1 MRNFV
6 TNNKAVLFLQNSIR
20 HNLSLHR
27 RFKRVPNEDSG
38 KSSWWMLNDSPDQ
51 CPPTRKRTVSVG
63 KFEQKDLSPDIAPPS
78 AKLSHVAVEP
88 PQTTSLTVGPS
99 SASQPWLQ
107 SVQPL
112 STYGGGTVHIPE
124 SQFKWHPVSTE
135 TDPFFVADLDPSFVN
150 PSFTPTSC
158 TPLAPI
164 SELLSPQ
171 QFTAYD
177 LHTVEIPSLP
187 SYVAIQTVSGEQSSF
202 SGHSLT
208 ALSSVP
214 MLDATSQPSLETYPE
229 GVSTPGGP
237 PVVTEATLAS
247 TEGLQAQCPQWTPG
261 WSMLRQM
268 LSQSHR
274 ENALMHGVVSDGRL
288 NPTPSEAEYSHAAE
302 DRPLQPPT
310 TAALHF
316 ISPAVTDV
324 SYATSPQQVPVS
336 DVLYVHV
343 TANPD
348 DISVIRQL
356 TADDTEDGSQQQ
368 SVITGYSEVTT
379 MSDVSAAKTSDVDN
393 NNESVAEE
401 KSV

>member
-1 MRNFV
+1 
-6 TNNKAVLFLQNSIR
+6 
-20 HNLSLHR
+20 
-27 RFKRVPNEDSG
+27 
-38 KSSWWMLNDSPDQ
+38 MLNDSPDQ

-63 KFEQKDLSPDIAPPS
+63 KFEQKDLSPDVAPPS

-88 PQTTSLTVGPS
+88 PQTTSLIVGPS

-112 STYGGGTVHIPE
+112 STYGGGTIHVPE
-124 SQFKWHPVSTE
+124 SHLQWQQLSTE
-135 TDPFFVADLDPSFVN
+135 TDPFFVADLDPSFAS

-171 QFTAYD
+171 QFPSYD
-177 LHTVEIPSLP
+177 LQTVEIPSLH
-187 SYVAIQTVSGEQSSF
+187 SYVAIQTVSSEQSSF
-202 SGHSLT
+202 AGHSLT

-214 MLDATSQPSLETYPE
+214 MLDVAPQPSHEMYPE
-229 GVSTPGGP
+229 RVTTPGKP
-237 PVVTEATLAS
+237 PVMAESTLRS
-247 TEGLQAQCPQWTPG
+247 TEGLQTQGPQWTPG

-274 ENALMHGVVSDGRL
+274 ENALMHGVVSDGRP
-288 NPTPSEAEYSHAAE
+288 NPTPSEAEYSHTAE

-310 TAALHF
+310 TAALQF
-316 ISPAVTDV
+316 ISPAITDV
-324 SYATSPQQVPVS
+324 SYVTSPQQVPAS

-343 TANPD
+343 TADPD
-348 DISVIRQL
+348 DISVIRQI
-356 TADDTEDGSQQQ
+356 TATDDTEAGSQQQ

-379 MSDVSAAKTSDVDN
+379 TGDISAPKMTDADN

-401 KSV
+401 KTV